1 MINQV
6 ARDLVHRQI
15 IIDLTIRTLER
26 DRKYIEGFKMREI
39 FDAWFDVKVLELH
52 AELKKVK
59 GDLGKMG
66 AKIQSNKLDGDCTVY
81 TVLEKGRTFDLRYMN
96 IVLKNRCEDE
106 IGLLLGLDK
115 K

>member
-26 DRKYIEGFKMREI
+26 DRNYIGDFKMQKVFE
-39 FDAWFDVKVLELH
+39 AWFDSKVMELH
-52 AELKKVK
+52 SELKKVK
-59 GDLGKMG
+59 GELGKLG